1 MNERTTVAR
10 VMQGGAVTCD
20 PGDTA
25 ERAALLLARCNVGML
40 PVVDGEGRLRGVV
53 TDRDIVV
60 RCVAAGEDPRQTP
73 VREVMTRSVTT
84 VSPSEDAAEAAKKM
98 RSVQVRRLPVSDGK
112 RVLGV
117 VSLGDIARRE
127 RLRAEAAAAFA
138 EVSSNKHKL

>member
-1 MNERTTVAR
+1 
-10 VMQGGAVTCD
+10 
-20 PGDTA
+20 
-25 ERAALLLARCNVGML
+25 

-84 VSPSEDAAEAAKKM
+84 VSPSEDAAEAAKRM
-98 RSVQVRRLPVSDGK
+98 RAVQVRRLPVSDGK

-138 EVSSNKHKL
+138 EVSSNKHRL

>member
-1 MNERTTVAR
+1 MNERLTVAR

-73 VREVMTRSVTT
+73 VREVMTRSVAT
-84 VSPSEDAAEAAKKM
+84 VSPTEDAAEAARKM
-98 RSVQVRRLPVSDGK
+98 RREQVRRLPVSDGK
-112 RVLGV
+112 RILGV
-117 VSLGDIARRE
+117 VSLGDLARRE
-127 RLRAEAAAAFA
+127 RLRAEAAEAFA
-138 EVSSNKHKL
+138 DVASNRHKL

>member
-1 MNERTTVAR
+1 MNEKMTVAR

-84 VSPSEDAAEAAKKM
+84 VSPSEDAKKM

-112 RVLGV
+112 RILGV

-138 EVSSNKHKL
+138 EVSSNKHRL